1 MLHKK
6 EIKYLLDIDSIINE
20 LERIIAVH
28 NSNYLEFS
36 TNFIS
41 VRAVERNLMI
51 IGEAVNKILQMN
63 PNIIITSA
71 KHMIGLRNIIVHSYD
86 SVDPSV
92 LWRIILKDIP
102 ILKNEVKFLL
112 NQP

>member
-1 MLHKK
+1 M
-6 EIKYLLDIDSIINE
+6 
-20 LERIIAVH
+20 H
-28 NSNYLEFS
+28 NSNYKEFS

-51 IGEAVNKILQMN
+51 IGEAVNKLLQMN
-63 PNIIITSA
+63 PSITITSA

-92 LWRIILKDIP
+92 LWRIIIKDIP
-102 ILKNEVKFLL
+102 ILKNEVNFLL
-112 NQP
+112 NQKL

>member
-6 EIKYLLDIDSIINE
+6 EIKYLLDIDSIIIE
-20 LERIIAVH
+20 LERIMDVH
-28 NSNYLEFS
+28 NSNYQEFS

-51 IGEAVNKILQMN
+51 IGEAVNKLLQMN
-63 PNIIITSA
+63 PSITITSA

-92 LWRIILKDIP
+92 LWRIIIKDIP

-112 NQP
+112 NQS